1 MKAQVKVL
9 PLDPTILRRRV
20 WNSMMATALLLALT
34 VPAMAK
40 GAAKAESAFDRGVQQ
55 RVMAELAKKERFKN
69 VKAFSEDAIVTL
81 SGTVE
86 LYIDKLDAEKRTAKQ
101 ERVKGVRNEIAVA
114 GKSVA
119 DAELR
124 EKLANKL
131 RYDRIG
137 FGIMFNHLTLG
148 VENGR
153 ATVAGKVRDYSD
165 RDSALA
171 IVATTPGVKDVVD
184 EIEVASVS
192 GFDDDLRLRLARAIY
207 THPSMTKY
215 AIDPQAPIRIVVDN
229 GRVALHGVVDSNID
243 KQLALSQARSVSGA
257 FEVSDYLMV
266 KGDTVR

>member
-1 MKAQVKVL
+1 MKTQVKAL
-9 PLDPTILRRRV
+9 PLDPTILRRQL
-20 WNSMMATALLLALT
+20 WISMITTALLLALT
-34 VPAMAK
+34 VPAIAE
-40 GAAKAESAFDRGVQQ
+40 GAAKPQSPFDLGVQQ
-55 RVMAELAKKERFKN
+55 RVAAELAKKERFKN
-69 VKAFSEDAIVTL
+69 VKAFSEDAIITL

-86 LYIDKLDAEKRTAKQ
+86 LYIDKLDAEKRAAKQ
-101 ERVKGVRNEIAVA
+101 ERVKGVRNEITVA
-114 GKSVA
+114 GTSVP
-119 DAELR
+119 DVELR

-137 FGIMFNHLTLG
+137 FGIMFNHLTLA

-153 ATVAGKVRDYSD
+153 ATVAGKVRDYAD

-171 IVATTPGVKDVVD
+171 ILATTPGVKGVVD

-215 AIDPQAPIRIVVDN
+215 AIDPQAPIRIVVDG
-229 GRVALHGVVDSNID
+229 GRVALHGVVDSKVD
-243 KQLALSQARSVSGA
+243 KQLAVAQARSVGGA
-257 FEVSDYLMV
+257 FEVTDYLMV